1 MSQVRPGTS
10 AKPIDPSKKRV
21 GELLLEEGLITPGQL
36 VEALELQR
44 KSGGRVVENL
54 INLGYLAADKFAAF
68 MGRQRGVASIDL
80 SRYEVPAGLCELVP
94 KEFAIKYEVFPI
106 DRMGRLLTVGMV
118 VPIDLDVRAELEQIT
133 GLTVKA
139 MLCSAADIR
148 AAIQRY
154 YPKDGLPPKG
164 DVPIETTIKLEGIAR
179 IVREMDSLPTLPE
192 TVAKVQQ
199 VIHAPNVSLRDVVDI
214 VTKDPPI
221 SARLLKLANSA
232 AFGLQNKVE
241 TVVMAT
247 ALLGLKETAMVV
259 LSSAVVNMVERS
271 KIFDYSKFWADAI
284 FAAGAA
290 RIIAEKVNMPEKSG
304 VFTAGLLHDIGR
316 FALSEAVPARFAKLG
331 AGLSGADLIAE
342 EERVLGIAHPE
353 AGYELA
359 NHWGLP
365 AEICDAIRFHHAPEL
380 SIEHPLPAKIVA
392 LAAAMA
398 EAHPHAPADAAA
410 LDALCGPYPGLL
422 SIDAA
427 TIYAMY
433 LEISQAA

>member
-1 MSQVRPGTS
+1 MSEVRPGMP
-10 AKPIDPSKKRV
+10 AKSNEPAKKRV
-21 GELLLEEGLITPGQL
+21 GELLVEEGLVTAGQL

-54 INLGYLAADKFAAF
+54 INLGHLATDTFAAF
-68 MGRQRGVASIDL
+68 MGRQKGVASINL
-80 SRYEVPAGLCELVP
+80 SRYDVPAELCGLVP
-94 KEFAIKYEVFPI
+94 KEFALKYEVFPI

-118 VPIDLDVRAELEQIT
+118 VPIDVDVRADLEQIT
-133 GLTVKA
+133 GLRVKA
-139 MLCSAADIR
+139 MLCSAVDIR
-148 AAIQRY
+148 AAILRY
-154 YPKDGLPPKG
+154 YPKDGALPAP
-164 DVPIETTIKLEGIAR
+164 DVPIETAMRLESIAR

-192 TVAKVQQ
+192 TVAKVEQA
-199 VIHAPNVSLRDVVDI
+199 VHTPNVSLRDIADI
-214 VTKDPPI
+214 VIGDPPI
-221 SARLLKLANSA
+221 AARLLRLANSA

-241 TVVMAT
+241 TVEMAT
-247 ALLGLKETAMVV
+247 ALLGLKETAAVV

-271 KIFDYSKFWADAI
+271 KSFDYSKFWADAI

-290 RIIAEKVNMPEKSG
+290 RIIAEKVNLTEKSG

-331 AGLSGADLIAE
+331 TGLSGAALIAE

-365 AEICDAIRFHHAPEL
+365 PEICDAIRFHHAPEL
-380 SIEHPLPAKIVA
+380 SLEHPLPAKIVA

-398 EAHPHAPADAAA
+398 EAQPYAPADDAA
-410 LDALCGPYPGLL
+410 LHALCGSYPAMLNL
-422 SIDAA
+422 DAR
-427 TIYAMY
+427 TLYGVY
-433 LEISQAA
+433 EEAARAI